1 MKPPVEDAAQIN
13 KESSEVKE
21 AGLDDELT
29 LTGPPQDDGNQA
41 VEEEEKKGDEV
52 PISEAPLQ
60 DTKFDSI

>member
-1 MKPPVEDAAQIN
+1 M
-13 KESSEVKE
+13 KE

-29 LTGPPQDDGNQA
+29 LTGLPQDGGNQA